1 MLTSFA
7 RQGHR
12 HSELNKKNALG
23 GKHINRIILY
33 FIILNNFT
41 TSVTF
46 KEIISS
52 IILRYNFEALH

>member
-12 HSELNKKNALG
+12 HSE
-23 GKHINRIILY
+23 HINRIILY

-46 KEIISS
+46 KEIISG